1 MYSTKVL
8 GNDSN
13 SQQITNQSAAKAK
26 MAAAVKSKKAFV
38 QTSAPK
44 K

>member
-13 SQQITNQSAAKAK
+13 SQQITNQSAANAK

>member
-8 GNDSN
+8 GNDSG
-13 SQQITNQSAAKAK
+13 SQQVTNQSAANAK
-26 MAAAVKSKKAFV
+26 MKDGVKGKKAFV